1 MFQEEEVIVDD
12 AGESNLF
19 LPCRFEN
26 ELNMRLSVEA
36 DITALRRLLDD
47 LTLCRADLEVQVEGL
62 KEELVILKR
71 NHMEVCMGC
80 LQPI

>member
-1 MFQEEEVIVDD
+1 MEDT
-12 AGESNLF
+12 GESNLF
-19 LPCRFEN
+19 LPCRYEN

-36 DITALRRLLDD
+36 DINALRRLLDD

-71 NHMEVCMGC
+71 NHLEVCMGC